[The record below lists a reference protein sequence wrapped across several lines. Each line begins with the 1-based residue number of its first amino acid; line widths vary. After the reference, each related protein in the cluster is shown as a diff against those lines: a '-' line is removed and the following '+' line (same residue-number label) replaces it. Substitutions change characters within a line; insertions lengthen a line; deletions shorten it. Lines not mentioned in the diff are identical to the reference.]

1 MDTEKIA
8 TMLIEM
14 NKMLLGK
21 KAYIKE
27 YKKLR
32 KLHSE
37 ILDSMND
44 YMSTGK
50 YDINEH
56 SDSISYDL
64 AKEIPNVDLT
74 LDSRNP
80 DDITILDELFIYR
93 NHPEVVSLT
102 DIYLRNN
109 KFRNKDKV
117 KLLECMRDSY
127 VSLFKIVDIDFS
139 SGYVTYEDVFTKK
152 RHKIIDIAMS
162 STMKV
167 DKKLTIY
174 FYNRIITFDDISFGT
189 GMHCVMTS
197 DNKQLMEFLKKHK
210 NKKRSD
216 FARCILL
223 YDIAKKEEVFKMNYN
238 NSY

>member
-1 MDTEKIA
+1 
-8 TMLIEM
+8 M

-21 KAYIKE
+21 KAYIKK

-44 YMSTGK
+44 YMFTGK

-56 SDSISYDL
+56 TGSIYCDL
-64 AKEIPNVDLT
+64 AKEIPGVDLT
-74 LDSRNP
+74 LDPNNY
-80 DDITILDELFIYR
+80 DDLTILNELYVYK
-93 NHPEVVSLT
+93 NHPKIESLT
-102 DIYLRNN
+102 EIYLKNN

-127 VSLFKIVDIDFS
+127 ASLFKIVDIDFS

-152 RHKIIDIAMS
+152 KYKIIDIAMS

-197 DNKQLMEFLKKHK
+197 NNKQLMEFLKKHK
-210 NKKRSD
+210 NKERSD